1 MNISGIRPSV
11 GFYNYSI
18 DNIKGAE
25 NYQTPVNDV
34 EEVSKAQLSVSQEE
48 IDAARAGQ
56 TYGSADYAKEY
67 KANESYEM
75 KGASSDLRTLDVE
88 KAINDMQKD
97 QMLSQYQYFVGEAT
111 SMQINQAAQVRGVE
125 NFNL

>member
-25 NYQTPVNDV
+25 NYQAPVNDV
-34 EEVSKAQLSVSQEE
+34 EETEVKPSISQEE

-56 TYGSADYAKEY
+56 TYGSADFAKEY

-97 QMLSQYQYFVGEAT
+97 QMLSQYQYFVGEAA
-111 SMQINQAAQVRGVE
+111 SMQANQNAQVRGVE

>member
-25 NYQTPVNDV
+25 NYQAPVNDV
-34 EEVSKAQLSVSQEE
+34 EEAEVKPSISQEE
-48 IDAARAGQ
+48 IDAARQGQ
-56 TYGSADYAKEY
+56 TYGSADFAKEY

-111 SMQINQAAQVRGVE
+111 SMQANQAAQVRGVE
-125 NFNL
+125 NFDL

>member
-34 EEVSKAQLSVSQEE
+34 EEVTKAQPSVSQEE